1 MDGILRGSLYTLA
14 ATVMWGGT
22 PIIERSALGHMDP
35 VVFGAWRYFLAGV
48 MIFAYLKFRK
58 IGMDINAA
66 TGRRLFFASIFGSA
80 LSPIFFYYGLFL
92 TDPVTTASISSIS
105 VLWVGI
111 LGAVLLKER
120 IKGDEIVGTLFI
132 VAGAYVILNKIV
144 FEASLGVIMLVLSS
158 ISGALAVV
166 MERKSLRGINPWV
179 VTLYDRLVGG
189 SVTMIASLFLVGAGA
204 VFLSKLA
211 WAYLIFLALFG
222 ALIPAVLFFHG
233 LKLIEAER
241 SAAVVSTVPLFTVAF
256 TALFTET
263 PVTQSQ
269 FVGAL
274 LIVGGVAILSVSRKL
289 VWTMRHY
296 ASVAFGR
303 EADGLKKSFFGRIK
317 NMMKWDRY

>member
-1 MDGILRGSLYTLA
+1 MDRLLKGSLYTLA
-14 ATVMWGGT
+14 AAIMWGGT
-22 PIIERSALGHMDP
+22 PIIEKSALNHMAP
-35 VVFGAWRYFLAGV
+35 IVFGAWRYFLAGV

-58 IGMDINAA
+58 VDIGINAA
-66 TGRRLFFASIFGSA
+66 NGRRLFSASIFGSA
-80 LSPIFFYYGLFL
+80 LLPTFFYYGLFL
-92 TDPVTTASISSIS
+92 TDPVTAASVSNTS

-111 LGAVLLKER
+111 LGAVLLKEKIR
-120 IKGDEIVGTLFI
+120 RDEIAGTLFV
-132 VAGAYVILNKIV
+132 VAGAYVILNKLV
-144 FEASLGVIMLVLSS
+144 FEASLGAIMLVLSS

-166 MERKSLRGINPWV
+166 MERKSLRYINPWV

-204 VFLSKLA
+204 IFLSKIA

-222 ALIPAVLFFHG
+222 ALIPAVLFFYG

-241 SAAVVSTVPLFTVAF
+241 SAAIVSTIPLFTVAF

-263 PVTQSQ
+263 SVTQGQ

-274 LIVGGVAILSVSRKL
+274 LIVGGVVILSVSRKL

-296 ASVAFGR
+296 ASVAVGR
-303 EADGLKKSFFGRIK
+303 ETSGLKKLKQIFIS
-317 NMMKWDRY
+317 KWGAN